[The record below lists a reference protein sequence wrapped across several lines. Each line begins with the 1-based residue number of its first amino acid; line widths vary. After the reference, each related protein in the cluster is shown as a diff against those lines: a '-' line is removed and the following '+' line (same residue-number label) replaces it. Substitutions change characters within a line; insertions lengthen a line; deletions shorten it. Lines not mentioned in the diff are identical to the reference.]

1 MAGKPDFSHRSY
13 EKELLDRDD
22 IPFEDIRLNMSEL
35 DTINTW
41 LGGHAISIKGIRELI
56 LAMDFRSAGESGR
69 QHQLSHRKG
78 TIRGEPR
85 RISICE
91 IGCGGGDNLRVLSR
105 RCRRWGISV
114 DAIGIDSNAHCI
126 SVAQQ
131 KWKEGEARWIHS
143 DYRDVEFGDKKPDI
157 VFSSLFCH
165 HFSDEQLVGMLRWMD
180 KNAGTGWFINDLHR
194 HPLAWNSIRLLTR
207 LFSRSYLVKNDA
219 PLSVLRGFSRREWES
234 ILQTADIGAYTL
246 QWKWAFRW
254 LVVRKKGPNN

>member
-22 IPFEDIRLNMSEL
+22 IPFEDIRRNMLEL

-41 LGGHAISIKGIRELI
+41 LGGHAISIKGIRSL
-56 LAMDFRSAGESGR
+56 LPPKA
-69 QHQLSHRKG
+69 L
-78 TIRGEPR
+78 
-85 RISICE
+85 RISVCE

-114 DAIGIDSNAHCI
+114 DAIGIDSNEHCVN
-126 SVAQQ
+126 VAQQ
-131 KWKEGEARWIHS
+131 NWKEGEARWIHS
-143 DYRDVEFGDKKPDI
+143 DYRNVEFGDKRPDI

-165 HFSDEQLVGMLRWMD
+165 HFSDEQLVDMLRWMD
-180 KNAGTGWFINDLHR
+180 RNAGTGWFINDLHR

-207 LFSRSYLVKNDA
+207 LLSRSYLVRNDA
-219 PLSVLRGFSRREWES
+219 PLSVLRGFSRTEWKNT
-234 ILQTADIGAYTL
+234 LQTADIGGYTL

-254 LVVRKKGPNN
+254 LVVRKKGPHN